1 MKTISWG
8 AIGAALL
15 FVVLSTASRADGSG
29 NGNSNS
35 VRWETIIGIIQAGNI
50 VGGTTTG
57 IRRGRR
63 ALVDARLRPCLC
75 RSGQRR
81 S

>member
-57 IRRGRR
+57 IVGGGEPWSTLG
-63 ALVDARLRPCLC
+63 AAMPM
-75 RSGQRR
+75 SIWPTA
-81 S
+81 